1 MPLIEFEDAMSIYSR
16 AHARL
21 PPVPAPV
28 EPTEVGGLLS
38 VAEDFDVI
46 LLDAYGVLTADAGV
60 LPGARETVAALSARG
75 KPVIVLSNDA
85 SAEKRDIVAR
95 YRRRGFPFAEED
107 FVASQDLLASVMA
120 KLSQVRLW
128 GVIASADWPVECL
141 GGSCEILDGDLT
153 RYDGI
158 LFLAARNWNDAT
170 QRALE
175 NTLKARP
182 RPLVVANPDVAAPD
196 VAAPDEAGRLSAPPG
211 YFGHRIAESLGIAP
225 RFIGKPFPEM
235 FEAAMARHPE
245 VAPDRFLMVG
255 DTLHTDILGAR
266 HVGMRAML
274 VAQSGLF
281 RGRDWLAYCRQS
293 GIWPHYVTATLAGS
307 A

>member
-1 MPLIEFEDAMSIYSR
+1 MSLIEFEEAISVYSR
-16 AHARL
+16 ARARL

-28 EPTEVGGLLS
+28 EPTGVAGLLA
-38 VAEDFDVI
+38 VAEAFDVI
-46 LLDAYGVLTADAGV
+46 LLDGYGVLTAGAGA
-60 LPGARETVAALSARG
+60 LPGALETVAALKRRG

-85 SAEKRDIVAR
+85 SAEKRDIAAG
-95 YRRRGFPFAEED
+95 YKRREFPFAEED
-107 FVASQDLLASVMA
+107 FVASQDLLASAMA
-120 KLSQVRLW
+120 ELAQVRRW
-128 GVIASADWPVECL
+128 GVIAPADWPVECL
-141 GGSCEILDGDLT
+141 GASCEILDADLA
-153 RYDGI
+153 RHDGI
-158 LFLAARNWNDAT
+158 LFLAAGTWNDAA
-170 QRALE
+170 QLALE
-175 NTLKARP
+175 NTLRTRP
-182 RPLVVANPDVAAPD
+182 RPLVIANPD

-225 RFIGKPFPEM
+225 RFIGKPFPEI

-266 HVGMRAML
+266 HVGMGAML

-281 RGRDWLAYCRQS
+281 RGRDWLAYCRRS
-293 GIWPHYVTATLAGS
+293 GIWPHFVTATLAGP

>member
-1 MPLIEFEDAMSIYSR
+1 MSLIEFEEAISVYSR
-16 AHARL
+16 AQARL

-28 EPTEVGGLLS
+28 EPREVGGLLS
-38 VAEDFDVI
+38 VAEAFDVI
-46 LLDAYGVLTADAGV
+46 LLDAYGVLTADADV
-60 LPGARETVAALSARG
+60 LPGARETVTALNARG
-75 KPVIVLSNDA
+75 KPVMVLSNDA
-85 SAEKRDIVAR
+85 SAEKRDILSR
-95 YRRRGFPFAEED
+95 YRRRGFPFAERD
-107 FVASQDLLASVMA
+107 IVAPQDLLASVTA
-120 KLSQVRLW
+120 ELSQVRLW
-128 GVIASADWPVECL
+128 GVVASADWPVECL
-141 GGSCEILDGDLT
+141 EVSCEILDADLS

-158 LFLAARNWNDAT
+158 LFLAARNWNDAG

-175 NTLKARP
+175 NALKARP
-182 RPLVVANPDVAAPD
+182 RPLVVANPD

-235 FEAAMARHPE
+235 FEAAMARHPD

-266 HVGMRAML
+266 HMGMGAML
-274 VAQSGLF
+274 VVQSGF
-281 RGRDWLAYCRQS
+281 FKGRDWLAYCRQS
-293 GIWPHYVTATLAGS
+293 GIWPHYVTATLAGP

>member
-1 MPLIEFEDAMSIYSR
+1 MPLIEFEEAMSIYSR

-60 LPGARETVAALSARG
+60 LSGALETVAALTSRG

-85 SAEKRDIVAR
+85 SAEKRDIVDR

-107 FVASQDLLASVMA
+107 FVFSQDLLASVMA
-120 KLSQVRLW
+120 ELSQVRLW
-128 GVIASADWPVECL
+128 GVVASEDWPVECL
-141 GGSCEILDGDLT
+141 GVSCEILDGDLA
-153 RYDGI
+153 RYDGM
-158 LFLAARNWNDAT
+158 LFLAARNWNDAA

-175 NTLKARP
+175 STLKARP

-196 VAAPDEAGRLSAPPG
+196 QAGRLSAPPG

-266 HVGMRAML
+266 HVGMGAML
-274 VAQSGLF
+274 VTQSGLF
-281 RGRDWLAYCRQS
+281 KGRDWIAYCRQS